1 MKNYYNELNK
11 IIVLAAIANA
21 AEEFYSK
28 YPELEH
34 AERAFDEAYK
44 AEFNAVESLAAEL
57 APELGGLK
65 TARATIYKY
74 IAENPKAYRDERK
87 AKNEKI

>member
-1 MKNYYNELNK
+1 MGGAAAAHNIKRRLKIMKNYYNELNK

-44 AEFNAVESLAAEL
+44 AEFNANALE
-57 APELGGLK
+57 
-65 TARATIYKY
+65 
-74 IAENPKAYRDERK
+74 
-87 AKNEKI
+87 

>member
-11 IIVLAAIANA
+11 IIILAAIANA
-21 AEEFYSK
+21 AEEYYSAN
-28 YPELEH
+28 PESEA

-57 APELGGLK
+57 APELGGVK
-65 TARATIYKY
+65 IARATIRKY
-74 IAENPKAYRDERK
+74 IADNS
-87 AKNEKI
+87 

>member
-21 AEEFYSK
+21 AEEAYS
-28 YPELEH
+28 ENSASEA

-44 AEFNAVESLAAEL
+44 AVEGISFEKAHYRHDI
-57 APELGGLK
+57 G
-65 TARATIYKY
+65 ARAL
-74 IAENPKAYRDERK
+74 KAL
-87 AKNEKI
+87 

>member
-11 IIVLAAIANA
+11 IIILAAIANA
-21 AEEFYSK
+21 AEEAYSEN
-28 YPELEH
+28 PESEA

-74 IAENPKAYRDERK
+74 IADNS
-87 AKNEKI
+87 